1 MGCNDDVCDIFPEDY
16 IYLITV
22 MQNIE
27 EVVTKSG
34 IRTGIPDFGDT
45 RVVGYYLTYDDAR
58 ETVVNNAGDIHET
71 IYDYALIEKVA
82 PGIYNGATS
91 DYRSVFKY
99 NKEKER
105 YDPVEEPAFLSNI
118 CGIGIG

>member
-1 MGCNDDVCDIFPEDY
+1 MDCNDDVCDIFPEDY

-22 MQNIE
+22 MQKIE
-27 EVVTKSG
+27 EVVSKSG
-34 IRTGIPDFGDT
+34 KRTGIPDFGDT
-45 RVVGYYLTYDDAR
+45 RVVGYYFTYDDAR

-91 DYRSVFKY
+91 DSRSVFKY
-99 NKEKER
+99 NKAKER